1 MPRIFSAMGVP
12 PGSRV
17 VVTDRPA
24 RRRRSAS
31 MESCV
36 DFPQPSTPS
45 KVTNG
50 TGRRIARA
58 GIFGSGKPLTW

>member
-1 MPRIFSAMGVP
+1 
-12 PGSRV
+12 
-17 VVTDRPA
+17 
-24 RRRRSAS
+24 

-50 TGRRIARA
+50 TGRRIAR
-58 GIFGSGKPLTW
+58 GGHFRLGKAINMVTF